1 MSTVKW
7 LFLMFLVSGI
17 VGCTPYQATLTNEE
31 QSYSATTTEKV
42 QVFLQGDKIPPA
54 KELGSIVVSG
64 NSEKHGV
71 EFLREQAAKMG
82 ADAVI
87 NLEVQIQTQTLVILF
102 IPIPIHSYFVSGTAV
117 KYIN

>member
-1 MSTVKW
+1 MSTVRW
-7 LFLMFLVSGI
+7 LFLLFVVSGI

-31 QSYSATTTEKV
+31 QSYSATATEKI
-42 QVFLQGDKIPPA
+42 QVFFQGDKIPPA

-71 EFLREQAAKMG
+71 EFIREQAAKMG

-87 NLEVQIQTQTLVILF
+87 NLEVQIQTQTLIILF